1 MVLDTSQ
8 ERVHPRGMSS
18 LELMYKNLLRTLPK
32 AAATKLLFLE
42 AGIQVRAGKLE
53 VDSVSFLSSI
63 GWVDWAS

>member
-1 MVLDTSQ
+1 
-8 ERVHPRGMSS
+8 MSS